1 MNERKESLPNDDYI
15 GETSICRKLR
25 LKSMKLLTLKVPEIL
40 SVPGGGGSTE
50 HYKGRLTIWK
60 I

>member
-40 SVPGGGGSTE
+40 SVPGVGGGLLRSSMLLVPE
-50 HYKGRLTIWK
+50 S
-60 I
+60 